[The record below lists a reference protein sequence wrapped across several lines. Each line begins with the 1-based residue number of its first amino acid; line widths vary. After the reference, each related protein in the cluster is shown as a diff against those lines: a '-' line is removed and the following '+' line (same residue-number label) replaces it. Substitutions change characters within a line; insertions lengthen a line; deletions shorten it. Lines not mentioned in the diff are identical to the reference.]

1 MLFRRIYGMEDVR
14 TVRDVIPSFKAY
26 SAGLSIGEI
35 RERYGLS
42 NIIKL
47 ASNENPLGASPV
59 VQKTIADHAA
69 GVFRYPR
76 VNTPGLVK
84 AIARKLSVPE
94 NMVVAGNG
102 SDDIIDLVIRIKCR
116 PGQDHIL
123 AFDPCYSMYPI
134 QAKLCGVE
142 YRSVPLN
149 EDFSFPLDKLAAA
162 ADENTAMVV
171 LVTPDNPSGLALT
184 ADEIEAFA
192 RKLPPQTLLVVDEAY
207 IDFAE
212 PYARYSVVPRLERM
226 TNTCVMRTMAK
237 AYGLA
242 GLRLG
247 YGVMPDW
254 LADYTLRVRLPFSV
268 NILAEHAGQAALEDD
283 VFYNETLRVNGQGRE
298 YLAQSLSALGCK
310 VWPSQANF
318 LMFQPPTDALA
329 LFEKLLHKG
338 IILRSLDSYGRPDLI
353 RMTIGTDKENRAVI
367 TALEEI
373 LA

>member
-1 MLFRRIYGMEDVR
+1 MKDVR
-14 TVRDVIPSFKAY
+14 TVRMSSVLQSLQR
-26 SAGLSIGEI
+26 GLSIGEI
-35 RERYGLS
+35 RERIRAVQYHQ
-42 NIIKL
+42 L

-102 SDDIIDLVIRIKCR
+102 SDDIIDLVIRIKC
-116 PGQDHIL
+116 PAWAGPIL

-318 LMFQPPTDALA
+318 LIFQPPTDALA

>member
-1 MLFRRIYGMEDVR
+1 MQDVK
-14 TVRDVIPSFKAY
+14 TVRDAIPSFKAY

-35 RERYGLS
+35 KERYGLR

-47 ASNENPLGASPV
+47 ASNENPLGSSPV
-59 VQKTIADHAA
+59 VRKVIAEHA
-69 GVFRYPR
+69 GEVFRYPR
-76 VNTPGLVK
+76 VNTPGLVR
-84 AIARKLSVPE
+84 AIARRLDVPE
-94 NMVVAGNG
+94 SMIVAGNG

-116 PGQDHIL
+116 PGRDHIL

-149 EDFSFPLDKLAAA
+149 EDFSFPLDKLADATNE
-162 ADENTAMVV
+162 DTAVVV

-192 RKLPPQTLLVVDEAY
+192 ARLPSQTLLVVDEAY
-207 IDFAE
+207 VDFAE
-212 PYARYSVVPRLERM
+212 PYEKYSVVPRLHRM
-226 TNTCVMRTMAK
+226 PNTCVMRTMAK

-247 YGVMPDW
+247 YGVMPAW

-268 NILAEHAGQAALEDD
+268 NILAEYAGRAALEDE
-283 VFYNETLRVNGQGRE
+283 VFYNETRRVNSEGRE
-298 YLAQSLSALGCK
+298 FVTRSLTDMGCG

-318 LMFQPPTDALA
+318 VMFRPFDRFGGPDADALS
-329 LFEKLLHKG
+329 LFEKLLQKG
-338 IILRSLDSYGRPDLI
+338 IILRSLESYGRPDLI
-353 RMTIGTDKENRAVI
+353 RMTIGTDKENKAVVAALKEI
-367 TALEEI
+367 THE
-373 LA
+373 